1 MNKLTKLLMVGG
13 IAAAAVG
20 LMASQASAEP
30 TSTPPATDLVAVGS
44 DTTQAVSDQFQ
55 TDYNTSHTPKYW
67 SYDAT
72 GSATIT
78 PKAGCS
84 ATTVRPNGSGA
95 GISEL
100 AKNLRPTGDSTH
112 FCVDVARS
120 SRDKQAGDPAG
131 LTWVPFARDGVTW
144 SANSTTHAPTSL
156 TKAQLLAIYQC
167 DDTALGGAGDPVT
180 WDEVGGTGTD
190 AVVPVLPQHS
200 SGTRAF
206 FLQSIGIDAT
216 HALGSCVQPSG
227 AQGGTNTTPEENEGT
242 DPIFSNANAA
252 DEVFPYSIAV
262 YLAQSEHGHGTGNQ
276 GNLVLHSVNSVSPTT
291 GTAPNAT
298 INTSFPFLR
307 LVYNVVRGSGAVPA
321 NLQALIGTGPGTG
334 WICTSGSADITS
346 FGFLPL
352 GANCG
357 VLSDHT

>member
-1 MNKLTKLLMVGG
+1 VHQLKKLLMVGG

-20 LMASQASAEP
+20 VMASQALAEP

-67 SYDAT
+67 SYDAVPA
-72 GSATIT
+72 GNIT
-78 PKAGCS
+78 PKAGCAS
-84 ATTVRPNGSGA
+84 IVRPNGSGA
-95 GISEL
+95 GIAEL
-100 AKNLRPTGDSTH
+100 AKNLHPTGDSTN

-120 SRDKQAGDPAG
+120 SRDKQASDPAG

-144 SANSTTHAPTSL
+144 SANSTTNAPTSL

-180 WDEVGGTGTD
+180 WDEVSGTGSD
-190 AVVPVLPQHS
+190 AVVPVLPQAS

-216 HALGSCVQPSG
+216 HPLGSCVQPGG
-227 AQGGTNTTPEENEGT
+227 APGGTNTTPEENEGT
-242 DPIFSNANAA
+242 DPIFANGDAA
-252 DEVFPYSIAV
+252 NEVFPYSIAV
-262 YLAQSEHGHGTGNQ
+262 YLAQTVHNHGAGNQ
-276 GNLVLHSVNSVSPTT
+276 GNLVLHSVNGASPTT
-291 GTAPNAT
+291 SSA

-307 LVYNVVRGSGAVPA
+307 LVYNVVRGSGTVPA
-321 NLQALIGTGPGTG
+321 NLQTLIGTGPGTG
-334 WICTSGSADITS
+334 WICTSGSADIS
-346 FGFLPL
+346 DFGFLPL

-357 VLSDHT
+357 DLSDHT